1 MFAKRLG
8 MRTIARSPLGFVTCD
23 IHTRARVKESVRE
36 RHSRQSERDKR
47 CLERLLHTGEKQDT
61 NIHPSYLNHVPA
73 FHVFDSAHHVAF
85 LFVNLHVQV
94 VDVRADV
101 FPSRAHLFI
110 STQRERKQAHIEVV
124 STRVF
129 LSKFAR
135 LSTQHFTEQT
145 YTHSRATFDRF
156 RYTHVTHKR

>member
-1 MFAKRLG
+1 

-36 RHSRQSERDKR
+36 SHSRQSERDKR
-47 CLERLLHTGEKQDT
+47 CLERLLYIGEKQDT

-73 FHVFDSAHHVAF
+73 FHVFDSAHHIAF

-110 STQRERKQAHIEVV
+110 STHRERKQAHIEVV

-129 LSKFAR
+129 LSKLAR
-135 LSTQHFTEQT
+135 HSTHFTEQT
-145 YTHSRATFDRF
+145 YTLSSD
-156 RYTHVTHKR
+156 V

>member
-110 STQRERKQAHIEVV
+110 STQRERENKRT
-124 STRVF
+124 SRWFPRVF
-129 LSKFAR
+129 FCPNWLDIRHILRNK
-135 LSTQHFTEQT
+135 L
-145 YTHSRATFDRF
+145 THSRATFDRF